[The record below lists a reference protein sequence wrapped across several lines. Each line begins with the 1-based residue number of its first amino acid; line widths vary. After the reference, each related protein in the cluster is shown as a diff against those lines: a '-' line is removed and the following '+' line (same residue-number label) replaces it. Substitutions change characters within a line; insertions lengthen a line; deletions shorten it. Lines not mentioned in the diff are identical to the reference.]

1 MNRTAHA
8 PCRTANHTARLC
20 VSIHDQN
27 LTTPIRACSEHG
39 LVISHAL
46 TTEALPSMTGH
57 DMKKNIEELLATL
70 DELLD
75 HIDRY
80 HEALQDILKEF
91 QPQAEDQDA

>member
-1 MNRTAHA
+1 
-8 PCRTANHTARLC
+8 
-20 VSIHDQN
+20 
-27 LTTPIRACSEHG
+27 
-39 LVISHAL
+39 
-46 TTEALPSMTGH
+46 MTGH

-91 QPQAEDQDA
+91 QPQTEDQDA